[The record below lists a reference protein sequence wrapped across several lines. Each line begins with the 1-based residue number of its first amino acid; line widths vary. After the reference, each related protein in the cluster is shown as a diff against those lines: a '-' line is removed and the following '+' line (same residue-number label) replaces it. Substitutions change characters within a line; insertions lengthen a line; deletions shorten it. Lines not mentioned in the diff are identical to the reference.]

1 MSSEPVPAQ
10 IKILDLPQGRKNT
23 LVFSIN
29 DVFVNTHIIKSKNE
43 IIHEFESLVMK
54 SNHCLTISPLQ
65 LLRKHYGPLV
75 GK

>member
-43 IIHEFESLVMK
+43 IIHEFESLV
-54 SNHCLTISPLQ
+54 
-65 LLRKHYGPLV
+65 
-75 GK
+75 